1 MLSIYITYFSS
12 ICSCYQHTMCDKTKV
27 HLSML
32 VNPVNH
38 TYQNYYSRLAHILF
52 PLGSIFTYQTDA
64 LPSMTMMEASA
75 WWMRLIGL
83 RDGFDNDATCV
94 LPRDGHEDR
103 LREIRA
109 VPVQDV
115 MTVVMA
121 LLRVVTM
128 LQVE

>member
-64 LPSMTMMEASA
+64 LPSSQKGTLILTTTQIPTNINESEARCSSSSPSSSTPSSSTSKVCLA
-75 WWMRLIGL
+75 
-83 RDGFDNDATCV
+83 FDVVRATGV
-94 LPRDGHEDR
+94 LSNQGEK
-103 LREIRA
+103 
-109 VPVQDV
+109 V
-115 MTVVMA
+115 
-121 LLRVVTM
+121 
-128 LQVE
+128 